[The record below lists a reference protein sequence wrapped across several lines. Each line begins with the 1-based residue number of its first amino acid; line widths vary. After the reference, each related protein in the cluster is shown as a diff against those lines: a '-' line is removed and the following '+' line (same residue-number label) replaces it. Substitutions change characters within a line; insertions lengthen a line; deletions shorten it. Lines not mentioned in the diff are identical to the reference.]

1 MPQRPSF
8 MTVSP
13 EEIERVKQ
21 FLHTSILKGNDGKW
35 RGYRQRRRAQIIFF
49 SLQGKTSRKIAREFH
64 CSEQTVWKW
73 RKVYKQKGIEG
84 LKGKY
89 RSNKL

>member
-1 MPQRPSF
+1 MPQKPSF

-13 EEIERVKQ
+13 EEIEQIRQ
-21 FLHTSILKGNDGKW
+21 FLNASLSKCKDGKW

-49 SLQGKTSRKIAREFH
+49 SLHGKTSHKIARELH

-73 RKVYKQKGIEG
+73 RKVYKQKGLDG

-89 RSNKL
+89 LSSKL

>member
-8 MTVSP
+8 MIVSP
-13 EEIERVKQ
+13 EEFELVKQ
-21 FLHTSILKGNDGKW
+21 FLHASISKSADGKW
-35 RGYRQRRRAQIIFF
+35 SGYRQRRRAQIIFF
-49 SLQGKTSRKIAREFH
+49 SLQGKTSRKIARELH

-73 RKVYKQKGIEG
+73 RRVYKQKGLEG

-89 RSNKL
+89 HSSKL